1 MIEVEA
7 KFAVDAPEQLLAAV
21 HAINPCASFEESEE
35 SDEYFHHPA
44 RDFRITDEALR
55 IRRTGDSVQL
65 TWKGPRL
72 DAVTKSR
79 KELELPISSEVA
91 ALALTANQLRDILL
105 ALGFTSAGIV
115 RKKRKTTTVLFE
127 DRHFTVSFDQVE
139 GLPFYVE
146 LEILCE
152 EAQRA
157 SATASLLR
165 LAEHLGL
172 HQSERRS
179 YIELVQLNSQA
190 GVQAT

>member
-7 KFAVDAPEQLLAAV
+7 KFAVDAAERLFAAV
-21 HAINPCASFEESEE
+21 QAINPCEPFEESEE
-35 SDEYFHHPA
+35 SDEYFNHPA

-72 DAVTKSR
+72 DSVTKSR
-79 KELELPISSEVA
+79 KELELPIASEVA
-91 ALALTANQLRDILL
+91 ALAFTTNQLRDILL
-105 ALGFTSAGIV
+105 ALGFVPAGIV
-115 RKKRKTTTVLFE
+115 RKKRKTTTLLFE
-127 DRHFTVSFDQVE
+127 DRRFTVSFDQVE
-139 GLPFYVE
+139 GLRFYAE

-152 EAQRA
+152 EEQRA

-165 LAEHLGL
+165 LAEFLGL

-179 YIELVQLNSQA
+179 YIELVQMNLKSSE
-190 GVQAT
+190 QAT

>member
-7 KFAVDAPEQLLAAV
+7 KFAVDAPEQLFAAV
-21 HAINPCASFEESEE
+21 QAINPCEPFEESEE
-35 SDEYFHHPA
+35 IDEYFNHPA

-79 KELELPISSEVA
+79 KELELPISYEAA
-91 ALALTANQLRDILL
+91 ALAFTADQLRDILL

-115 RKKRKTTTVLFE
+115 RKKRKTTTVLFD

-139 GLPFYVE
+139 GLAFYVE

-157 SATASLLR
+157 GATASLLR

-179 YIELVQLNSQA
+179 YIELVQGNLRSD
-190 GVQAT
+190 VQAT

>member
-7 KFAVDAPEQLLAAV
+7 KFAVDAPEQLIAAIQ
-21 HAINPCASFEESEE
+21 ALNPCEPFDESEE
-35 SDEYFHHPA
+35 SDEYFNHPA

-79 KELELPISSEVA
+79 RELELPISSEVA

-105 ALGFTSAGIV
+105 ALGFTSAGLV
-115 RKKRKTTTVLFE
+115 RKTRKTTTVLFE
-127 DRHFTVSFDQVE
+127 DRRFTVSFDQVQ
-139 GLPFYVE
+139 GLRFYAE
-146 LEILCE
+146 LEILCDE
-152 EAQRA
+152 PERA

-165 LAEHLGL
+165 LADTLGL